1 MPPHQPLKENIKY
14 YQKKLNHVYFIKLK
28 NLMTSV
34 LCMWWTESRV
44 ARAQNRVVLITELIP
59 EGLNPE
65 PPKLDYRYSVI
76 NVMTIIPAKPDLSA

>member
-1 MPPHQPLKENIKY
+1 M
-14 YQKKLNHVYFIKLK
+14 
-28 NLMTSV
+28 
-34 LCMWWTESRV
+34 